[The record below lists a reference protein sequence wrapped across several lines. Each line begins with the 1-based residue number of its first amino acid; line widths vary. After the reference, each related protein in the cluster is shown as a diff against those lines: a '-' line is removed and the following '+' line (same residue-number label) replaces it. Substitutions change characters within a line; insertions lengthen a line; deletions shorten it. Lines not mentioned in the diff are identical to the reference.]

1 MKIKKNPYP
10 NLLINQFFWL
20 QFIQPGNTH
29 ELPSSTNWMKLW
41 RYITLELKQSS
52 VWFIP
57 NFNSNAAIKVLKKRW
72 SRGDLERI
80 IKGDYRFYDFNAGNI
95 QSITATVIMDYE
107 KCMKDWLIIKC
118 DYDFV
123 EKNREQLQKI
133 AKDLNTRVVMIFSSN
148 NLVSYGKRKN
158 SHQE

>member
-1 MKIKKNPYP
+1 MSKFPHPKRT
-10 NLLINQFFWL
+10 LINQFFWL

-95 QSITATVIMDYE
+95 QSITATVIMDFE
-107 KCMKDWLIIKC
+107 EFKKDWLIIKC
-118 DYDFV
+118 DNDFV
-123 EKNREQLQKI
+123 EKNREQLQRI
-133 AKDLNTRVVMIFSSN
+133 AKVLNTRVVLIASSN
-148 NLVSYGKRKN
+148 ISN
-158 SHQE
+158 

>member
-1 MKIKKNPYP
+1 MKIKKDPYP

-29 ELPSSTNWMKLW
+29 ELPSSTNWLKLW
-41 RYITLELKQSS
+41 RHITLELKQSS

-57 NFNSNAAIKVLKKRW
+57 NFNCNAAIKVLKKRW

-80 IKGDYRFYDFNAGNI
+80 IKGDYCFYDFNSGNI
-95 QSITATVIMDYE
+95 QSITATVILDLE
-107 KCMKDWLIIKC
+107 KFKKDWLIIKC

-148 NLVSYGKRKN
+148 N
-158 SHQE
+158 

>member
-1 MKIKKNPYP
+1 MKIKKDPYP
-10 NLLINQFFWL
+10 NYMLNSQFYWL
-20 QFIQPGNTH
+20 QFIQPGNVH
-29 ELPSSTNWMKLW
+29 ELPGSTNWMKLW

-107 KCMKDWLIIKC
+107 KFMKDWLIIKC

-133 AKDLNTRVVMIFSSN
+133 AKNLNTRVVMIFSSN
-148 NLVSYGKRKN
+148 N
-158 SHQE
+158 

>member
-1 MKIKKNPYP
+1 MKIKKDPYP

-57 NFNSNAAIKVLKKRW
+57 NFNCNAAIKVLKKRW

-107 KCMKDWLIIKC
+107 KFMKDWLIIKC

-123 EKNREQLQKI
+123 EKNREQLQRI
-133 AKDLNTRVVMIFSSN
+133 ANDLNTRVVLISS
-148 NLVSYGKRKN
+148 SDISK
-158 SHQE
+158 

>member
-1 MKIKKNPYP
+1 MIIKKDPYP
-10 NLLINQFFWL
+10 NYMLNSQFFWL

-52 VWFIP
+52 VWLIP
-57 NFNSNAAIKVLKKRW
+57 NFSSDAVIKVLKKRW

-80 IKGDYRFYDFNAGNI
+80 IRGDYRFYDFNAGNI

-123 EKNREQLQKI
+123 EENREQLQRI
-133 AKDLNTRVVMIFSSN
+133 AKDLNTRVVLIASSN
-148 NLVSYGKRKN
+148 ISK
-158 SHQE
+158 